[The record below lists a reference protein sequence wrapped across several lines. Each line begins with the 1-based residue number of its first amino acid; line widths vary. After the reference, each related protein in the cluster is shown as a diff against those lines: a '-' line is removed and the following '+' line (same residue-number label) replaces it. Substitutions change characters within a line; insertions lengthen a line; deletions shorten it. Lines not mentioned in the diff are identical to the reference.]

1 MATTLR
7 SLGIYSWR
15 IGVTAALIWLTW
27 AQLARSQRAEFVQLD
42 VQRLN
47 VVEADGKPRVIISSR
62 TQMPNTY
69 WKGKEYAHR
78 SHGGGGFL
86 FFNDDGS
93 EAGGMGF
100 ASSSD
105 GKGHYARSNLNFDQY
120 QQDNT
125 LQLVYVDDNGNRSAG
140 VQVNDR
146 PNESILPALE
156 IIDRMNRT
164 QDETERG
171 ALQAQL
177 EQIAARYKEE
187 TAVRFFAGKQSGDSI
202 VRLADSSGR
211 PRLLL
216 KVGAAGTASIEF
228 LDETGAV
235 VQRIPEVAAGK

>member
-15 IGVTAALIWLTW
+15 IGVSAALIWLTW
-27 AQLARSQRAEFVQLD
+27 AQLARSQRAEFVQID

-47 VVEADGKPRVIISSR
+47 VVEADGKPRVIIQSHADAEHV
-62 TQMPNTY
+62 
-69 WKGKEYAHR
+69 WKGKEHAHR

-105 GKGHYARSNLNFDQY
+105 SKGQYARSNLNFDQY

-146 PNESILPALE
+146 PNESILP
-156 IIDRMNRT
+156 RWRSS
-164 QDETERG
+164 
-171 ALQAQL
+171 
-177 EQIAARYKEE
+177 
-187 TAVRFFAGKQSGDSI
+187 TA
-202 VRLADSSGR
+202 
-211 PRLLL
+211 
-216 KVGAAGTASIEF
+216 
-228 LDETGAV
+228 
-235 VQRIPEVAAGK
+235 